1 MGPCL
6 ELAICEEPDVWSCEH
21 DLVRVTS
28 ATALDLTAFVLQSE
42 NVFRFEF
49 H

>member
-6 ELAICEEPDVWSCEH
+6 ESTICEEPAVWSCEH
-21 DLVRVTS
+21 ALVRVTS
-28 ATALDLTAFVLQSE
+28 ATALDSTAFVLQSE